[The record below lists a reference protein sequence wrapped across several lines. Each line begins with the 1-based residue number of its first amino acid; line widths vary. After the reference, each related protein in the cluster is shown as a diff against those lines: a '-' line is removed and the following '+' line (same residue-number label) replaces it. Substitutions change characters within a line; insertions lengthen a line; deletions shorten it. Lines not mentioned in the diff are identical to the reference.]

1 MLKNTVLGDRG
12 AAPETNFLN
21 ECLSMHQLREMLPY
35 SFLCDDIFE
44 TEVAS
49 IEGV

>member
-1 MLKNTVLGDRG
+1 
-12 AAPETNFLN
+12 
-21 ECLSMHQLREMLPY
+21 MHRLREMLPY

-49 IEGV
+49 IEGANKWLMAELFGVMVDIYDI